1 MKSPTLFYSIHFY
14 TGNRVNQPCTSFLG
28 PSQQHPS
35 KMAANSSS
43 TGSKSSN
50 SGGGKQSG
58 PSAEQV
64 PSPPPQAASPVQS
77 LILLSLGR
85 VRLSYSHQFESRIAK
100 ANVSFPSSSWSA
112 L

>member
-1 MKSPTLFYSIHFY
+1 ML
-14 TGNRVNQPCTSFLG
+14 PCKYAGAVVCISVQAITRGSSAHPARG

-50 SGGGKQSG
+50 SAGGKQSG

-64 PSPPPQAASPVQS
+64 SSPLPRPDLVCTVNVAVVRPCQVKLKPLIRLPASQS
-77 LILLSLGR
+77 
-85 VRLSYSHQFESRIAK
+85 
-100 ANVSFPSSSWSA
+100 
-112 L
+112 